1 MITQVSFLKVLTSF
15 LTLTM
20 PLKRKEVLN
29 LDINMILVITFT
41 GKLLT
46 LWQNRNNKNIR
57 MIDSRNL
64 IIQE

>member
-41 GKLLT
+41 RKLLT